1 MYKSFAAVYL
11 AFLCALPVQMRMQY
25 THKLF

>member
-11 AFLCALPVQMRMQY
+11 AFLCALPVLMLLQY
-25 THKLF
+25 PDKLF

>member
-11 AFLCALPVQMRMQY
+11 AFLCALPVLMLLQQPY
-25 THKLF
+25 KLF